1 MGKLS
6 STRRRRARLK
16 VINPR
21 SAGIDIG
28 SRFHVVAVP
37 QELDSDPVR
46 KFSSFTKD
54 LIALAEWLLAVGIN
68 TVAMESTGIYWI
80 PLHEILVEKGIEVFL
95 VNARHAKNVPGR
107 KTDVCDAQW
116 LQQLHSYGLVRASFR
131 PDHVI
136 TELRAYIRQRD
147 QLVRY
152 RSSHQQHMQKAL
164 MQMNL
169 QLHHVVRDITGLT
182 GRRIIDAILAGER
195 DSQKLAALRD
205 RRCKESETTI
215 AAALD
220 GNYQDEHIFELRVAV
235 ELYDTYSEKIRTC
248 EMAAQSVLKDLAG
261 PDFVDPGRQVGDWRI
276 MAGGFS
282 FNPQALI
289 QSIAGHNLLRLPGMG
304 PATVLTLISE
314 CGLDMSRWPSAKHFV
329 SWLGLSPQNRIS
341 GGKILSS
348 RTRQGATRAGSAF
361 WMAAVPLGRT
371 NTALG
376 AFQRRLSARVGKS
389 KALIASARKLA
400 ILYYRILRD
409 GLEFEDGGAE
419 AYQEASRER
428 QIRGLQRRASA
439 LGFELV
445 ASA

>member
-1 MGKLS
+1 MGKPS

-46 KFSSFTKD
+46 KYSSFTQD
-54 LIALAEWLLAVGIN
+54 LIALAEWLLAVGFN
-68 TVAMESTGIYWI
+68 TVAMESTGIYWV
-80 PLHEILVEKGIEVFL
+80 PLYEILVEKGIEVFL

-107 KTDVCDAQW
+107 KTDICDAQW

-131 PDHVI
+131 PEHVI

-169 QLHHVVRDITGLT
+169 QLHHVVKDINGLT
-182 GRRIIDAILAGER
+182 GRRIIDAILSGER
-195 DSQKLAALRD
+195 DPEKLASLRD
-205 RRCKESETTI
+205 RRCKESEATI
-215 AAALD
+215 AAALQ
-220 GNYQDEHIFELRVAV
+220 GNFQDEHLFALRVAV
-235 ELYDTYSEKIRTC
+235 ELYDVYSEKIKTC
-248 EMAAQSVLKDLAG
+248 ELAAQSTLTELAG
-261 PDFVDPGRQVGDWRI
+261 PEYVAPGRQPGDWRVL
-276 MAGGFS
+276 GNGFS
-282 FNPQALI
+282 FNPKSLI
-289 QSIAGHNLLRLPGMG
+289 ESIAGHNLLCLPGLG
-304 PATVLTLISE
+304 PVTVLTLISE
-314 CGLDMSRWPSAKHFV
+314 CGLDMTRWPSAKHFV

-341 GGKILSS
+341 GGKVLSS
-348 RTRQGATRAGSAF
+348 RTRQGTTRAGSAF
-361 WMAAVPLGRT
+361 RMAAVPLGRT

-376 AFQRRLSARVGKS
+376 AFQRRLAARVGKS
-389 KALIASARKLA
+389 KALIATARKLA
-400 ILYYRILRD
+400 ILYYKTLRD
-409 GLEFEDGGAE
+409 GLEYQDPGAN

-439 LGFELV
+439 LGYELV

>member
-1 MGKLS
+1 MGES
-6 STRRRRARLK
+6 SATRRRRARLR

-37 QELDSDPVR
+37 AEMDPEPVR
-46 KFSSFTKD
+46 KFSSFTGD
-54 LIALAEWLLAVGIN
+54 LIALAEWLLVVGVN
-68 TVAMESTGIYWI
+68 TVAMESTGIYWV
-80 PLHEILVEKGIEVFL
+80 PLYEVLVEKGIEVFL

-107 KTDVCDAQW
+107 KTDICDAQW

-169 QLHHVVRDITGLT
+169 QLQHVVRDINGLT
-182 GRRIIDAILAGER
+182 GRRIIDAILSGER
-195 DSQKLAALRD
+195 DPGRLASLRD
-205 RRCKESETTI
+205 RRCKESEDTI
-215 AAALD
+215 AAALH
-220 GNYQDEHIFELRVAV
+220 GNYRDEHLFALRVAV
-235 ELYDTYSEKIRTC
+235 ELYDVYSQKIKEC
-248 EMAAQSVLKDLAG
+248 ELSAQSLMVKLAG
-261 PDFVDPGRQVGDWRI
+261 PEYVAPERQPGDWRI
-276 MAGGFS
+276 LGNGFS
-282 FNPQALI
+282 FNPTSLI
-289 QSIAGHNLLRLPGMG
+289 ESIAGHNLMSLPGLG
-304 PATVLTLISE
+304 PTTVLTLISE
-314 CGLDMSRWPSAKHFV
+314 CGLDMTRWPTAKHFV

-341 GGKILSS
+341 GGKVLSS

-361 WMAAVPLGRT
+361 WIAAVPLART

-376 AFQRRLSARVGKS
+376 AFQRRLAARIGKS

-400 ILYYRILRD
+400 ILYYKTLRD
-409 GLEFEDGGAE
+409 NVEYQDPGAA
-419 AYQEASRER
+419 AYQKASRER

-439 LGFELV
+439 LGYELV